1 VRYRWAVLAAGTV
14 AVASGAAMFVT
25 GLPVLA
31 PTLQSELDLSLGQI
45 GLLLAAAWV
54 GSTLTLLPW
63 GLAADRFGERLALSS
78 GLGASAGFLAAAAFA
93 DSFSVLFVLLALAGA
108 VGSSV
113 NSASGRAVMQ
123 WFGPG
128 ERGLALGIRQSAIPA
143 GGLIGA
149 LVVPALAEEGGSE
162 PAFLFL
168 AGFCAFGAVIGA
180 IFLRRGNA
188 GEEHLDT
195 ASVARTLADANLWRL
210 CLGSGVYLYAQ
221 LALIGFAVLFLHE
234 EHDVSASG
242 AALVVAVAQVLAVGL
257 RIAVGHWSDVVGT
270 RVGPLRLVGLAVAG
284 SLVVIAVLSS
294 GPLWLLVAALA
305 VAGGLSMAW
314 NGLSFAAA
322 AELAGLRRS
331 GAAIG
336 FQQTVLSGIGV
347 VAPPLF
353 AATVARLSWPAAFA
367 LAAVFPLAGW
377 ALLGTLSEHRQVRVE
392 SDTH

>member
-1 VRYRWAVLAAGTV
+1 VRYRSAVLAAGTV

-31 PTLQSELDLSLGQI
+31 PTLQSELDLSLGEI

-63 GLAADRFGERLALSS
+63 GLVADRFGERWALSV
-78 GLGASAGFLAAAAFA
+78 GLGASAAFLAAAAFA
-93 DSFSVLFVLLALAGA
+93 DSFWPLFVLLALAGA

-123 WFGPG
+123 WFGPS

-149 LVVPALAEEGGSE
+149 LVVPALAEAGGSQA
-162 PAFLFL
+162 AFLFL

-180 IFLRRGNA
+180 VFLRRGNA
-188 GEEHLDT
+188 GEEGLDT
-195 ASVARTLADANLWRL
+195 ASVSRTLADTKLWRL

-221 LALIGFAVLFLHE
+221 LAVIGFAVLFLHE
-234 EHDVSASG
+234 EHDISSSS
-242 AALVVAVAQVLAVGL
+242 AALVVAAAQVVAVGL
-257 RIAVGHWSDVVGT
+257 RIAVGHWSDVIGSRVRPLRIVGLGVAASLALISALT
-270 RVGPLRLVGLAVAG
+270 VGPVAL
-284 SLVVIAVLSS
+284 LVV
-294 GPLWLLVAALA
+294 ALA
-305 VAGGLSMAW
+305 LAGGLSMAW

-322 AELAGLRRS
+322 AELAGLHRS

-353 AATVARLSWPAAFA
+353 AATVTHLSWTAAFLIA
-367 LAAVFPLAGW
+367 GAFPLAGW
-377 ALLGTLSEHRQVRVE
+377 LTLRPL
-392 SDTH
+392 DAK

>member
-1 VRYRWAVLAAGTV
+1 MISTPRAEVGDRYRWVVLAGGTV

-31 PTLQSELDLSLGQI
+31 PTLQDELGLSLGEV

-54 GSTLTLLPW
+54 GSTLALLPW
-63 GLAADRFGERLALSS
+63 GLAADRYGERVALSV
-78 GLGASAGFLAAAAFA
+78 GLGACAALLAVAAGAT
-93 DSFSVLFVLLALAGA
+93 SFGGLFVLLALAGA
-108 VGSSV
+108 AGSSV

-123 WFGPG
+123 WFGPS

-143 GGLIGA
+143 GGLVGA
-149 LVVPALAEEGGSE
+149 LVVPRLAAEGGSE
-162 PAFLFL
+162 LALLFL
-168 AGFCAFGAVIGA
+168 AGFCALGALVGA
-180 IFLRRGNA
+180 IVLRSGRA
-188 GEEHLDT
+188 DEALDS
-195 ASVARTLADANLWRL
+195 ASVTRTLADANLWRL
-210 CLGSGVYLYAQ
+210 SLGSGVYLYAQ
-221 LALIGFAVLFLHE
+221 LALIGFAVLFLHD
-234 EHDVSASG
+234 EHGVSASS

-257 RIAVGHWSDVVGT
+257 RIAAGQWSDVVGS

-284 SLVVIAVLSS
+284 SLVVTAAIS
-294 GPLWLLVAALA
+294 GGPVWLLVAVLA

-322 AELAGLRRS
+322 AELAGVRRS

-353 AATVARLSWPAAFA
+353 AATVSGLSWRAAF
-367 LAAVFPLAGW
+367 LVAAVFPLGGW
-377 ALLGTLSEHRQVRVE
+377 LALRPL
-392 SDTH
+392 DAK